1 MVENLHAGD
10 LGSISGRTPEGGSGS
25 PLQYSLPCTH
35 GQSCL
40 AGCSPWGCKE
50 SDTTES
56 VSTHALPIQHI
67 FKDEDFLEKFQ
78 PPITDFIQ
86 SKISF
91 NEEIYDLE

>member
-1 MVENLHAGD
+1 MQETWVRSWEEPLKEEVAVHS
-10 LGSISGRTPEGGSGS
+10 SILFPV
-25 PLQYSLPCTH
+25 H
-35 GQSCL
+35 MDSCL

-56 VSTHALPIQHI
+56 GSTHALQTQHI

-78 PPITDFIQ
+78 LPIIDFIQ